1 MGILAAFRTPHI
13 RQNVHKSAGQRLY
26 VYVCVFVIFI
36 WLVQLGFTFCA
47 PGILDSWIRGL
58 MDSWRWN
65 EARKFKLAATP
76 HMASLFSCVCV
87 CVCACIW
94 NYAYATLHHILTTS
108 LPCLIRSLRVCHSGC
123 LFLIGSSCLP
133 LCLCPSLSLFHPP
146 HLWGRPVHQSTA
158 LWPPF
163 SDASAI
169 I

>member
-1 MGILAAFRTPHI
+1 
-13 RQNVHKSAGQRLY
+13 VVQRG
-26 VYVCVFVIFI
+26 VCVISYTRAHAHTHTQESREAMCGVAANLNLRASFHRHESMSPRIHESRM
-36 WLVQLGFTFCA
+36 
-47 PGILDSWIRGL
+47 PGAQKV
-58 MDSWRWN
+58 N
-65 EARKFKLAATP
+65 P
-76 HMASLFSCVCV
+76 SCTSQMKITNTHTYTYSRCP
-87 CVCACIW
+87 
-94 NYAYATLHHILTTS
+94 HILTTS